1 MKIDST
7 ALLVGFGYVVLL
19 IAFVIG
25 IRHFLRSE
33 IGLAI
38 LNILPG
44 LFVAFAIGLIVR
56 MKRPVVDEV

>member
-25 IRHFLRSE
+25 IRLLLRSE
-33 IGLAI
+33 IGLVVLDI
-38 LNILPG
+38 LLG

-56 MKRPVVDEV
+56 MKRTDD

>member
-25 IRHFLRSE
+25 IRLLLRSE
-33 IGLAI
+33 IGLAVLDI
-38 LNILPG
+38 LLG

-56 MKRPVVDEV
+56 MKRTDG